1 MSKLYIARH
10 RDFDMYWG
18 RKCGK
23 SMWINDISSAT
34 VMTKKQ
40 WKEFMKANE
49 TMKDLLAI
57 EGINSSSDFII
68 YLNGV
73 VEGMNINE

>member
-18 RKCGK
+18 RKCGMG
-23 SMWINDISSAT
+23 MWTNDISAAI

-40 WKEFMKANE
+40 WKEFIKVNE
-49 TMKDLLAI
+49 IKEESIQLYERRYNND
-57 EGINSSSDFII
+57 
-68 YLNGV
+68 
-73 VEGMNINE
+73 

>member
-23 SMWINDISSAT
+23 SMWTNDISSAT

-40 WKEFMKANE
+40 WKEFVKVN
-49 TMKDLLAI
+49 
-57 EGINSSSDFII
+57 GIKEESIQLYERRYTND
-68 YLNGV
+68 
-73 VEGMNINE
+73 